1 MADPLLVHVHVPKC
15 AGTTV
20 ENHLKSQLGTEGMW
34 APPKRSRRFPLGWF
48 SYKYDPALL
57 VPTKQV
63 RAISGHF
70 IGQSIEKMFPGRRII
85 RSVILREPESLM
97 LSYYNFRMMR
107 YLRDGQHSYSF
118 SLFMRSMRLNPAA
131 HFLLERWAELPW
143 IELARLSEEKK
154 AVLLDE
160 MLGSFDFVADIAS
173 TNALLAS
180 LSTEIGIATTATP
193 QNTAEENQKKIG
205 WKLLRRNDLTQG
217 DRRLIESR
225 TSLDRYLWRRWAQ
238 KENIAFNPDN
248 TKSFVVGEFGRTGYQ
263 VQRRMARRFGYSNPR
278 AS

>member
-20 ENHLKSQLGTEGMW
+20 ENHLKSQLGNEGMW

-107 YLRDGQHSYSF
+107 YLREGQHSYSF

-154 AVLLDE
+154 AALLDE
-160 MLGSFDFVADIAS
+160 MLGTFDFVADIAS
-173 TNALLAS
+173 TNTLLAS
-180 LSTEIGIATTATP
+180 LSTEIGIATTAAP

-217 DRRLIESR
+217 DRRLIEAR

-238 KENIAFNPDN
+238 KENVAFNPDDA
-248 TKSFVVGEFGRTGYQ
+248 KSFVIGEFGRTGYQ
-263 VQRRMARRFGYSNPR
+263 VQRRIARGFGYTNGS

>member
-15 AGTTV
+15 AGTTI
-20 ENHLKSQLGTEGMW
+20 ENHLKSQLGDGGMW

-48 SYKYDPALL
+48 SYKYDPELF

-107 YLRDGQHSYSF
+107 YLREGQYSYSF

-154 AVLLDE
+154 AALLDE
-160 MLGSFDFVADIAS
+160 MLGTFDFVADIAS

-217 DRRLIESR
+217 DRQLIKDR

-238 KENIAFNPDN
+238 KENVAFNLDDA
-248 TKSFVVGEFGRTGYQ
+248 KSFVIGEFGRTGYQ
-263 VQRRMARRFGYSNPR
+263 VQRRIARGFGYTNGS